1 MTLHLYR
8 LLIIT
13 MLTIFLQIDLLCGMI
28 LRRISHD
35 FMYDFDEGKKSGGKA
50 IKENVLYVSR
60 VHHYRIFA
68 QRYVTV

>member
-1 MTLHLYR
+1 
-8 LLIIT
+8 
-13 MLTIFLQIDLLCGMI
+13 MI

-60 VHHYRIFA
+60 VHQYRIFA
-68 QRYVTV
+68 QGYVTV